1 MTTDLKRTPDFVDGE
16 VSYWYRELGMPA
28 RRTALQGDTEVDVAI
43 VGGGLTGLWTAY
55 YLKTAQSD
63 LRVAVLE
70 REFAG
75 FGASGRNGGWLSA
88 EMPGQ
93 PSRYAKARGIE
104 STVSM
109 QRAMFGTVD
118 EVIRVCDAQR
128 IDAHIRK
135 DGLLHVATNPAQF
148 AQTYPPAPKPAQIRL
163 GTGRSGH
170 AERRRAA

>member
-28 RRTALQGDTEVDVAI
+28 RRTALQADTEVDVAI

-63 LRVAVLE
+63 LRIAVLE

-93 PSRYAKARGIE
+93 PRRYAEARGIE
-104 STVSM
+104 STV
-109 QRAMFGTVD
+109 VD
-118 EVIRVCDAQR
+118 
-128 IDAHIRK
+128 
-135 DGLLHVATNPAQF
+135 
-148 AQTYPPAPKPAQIRL
+148 
-163 GTGRSGH
+163 
-170 AERRRAA
+170 AEGDV